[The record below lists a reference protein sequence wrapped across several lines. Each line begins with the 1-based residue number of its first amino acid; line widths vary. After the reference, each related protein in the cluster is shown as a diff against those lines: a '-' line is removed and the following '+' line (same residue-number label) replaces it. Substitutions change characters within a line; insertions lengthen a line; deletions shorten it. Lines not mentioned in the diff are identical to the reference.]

1 MDPVLTRSLLILAG
15 YLAGSI
21 PFGLLIAKSKGVDIR
36 KHGSGNIGA
45 TNVGRVLGKQFFVL
59 CFILDALKGALPTL
73 AFGLVTGVIGSDEAV
88 TPGMYWW
95 WLAAMVAPVVGHMFS
110 VFIGFK
116 GGKGVATGLGSLL
129 AVFPVMTV
137 AAAVALAVFLTSL
150 KVWRY
155 VGLSSSLAAL
165 SLPITTASLVFGVA
179 GDSFKGSWPAAVV
192 ALALAVVVIVKHRGN
207 LQRTFA
213 GTEPKAGSARS
224 QHEMPQCGAND
235 R

>member
-1 MDPVLTRSLLILAG
+1 MESALTRALLILAG
-15 YLAGSI
+15 YLVGSI
-21 PFGLLIAKSKGVDIR
+21 PFGLLIAKSKGIDIR

-73 AFGLVTGVIGSDEAV
+73 AFGLVTGMIGAEEAV
-88 TPGMYWW
+88 APSLYWW

-129 AVFPVMTV
+129 AVFPVMTI
-137 AAAVALAVFLTSL
+137 AAGVALAVFLASL
-150 KVWRY
+150 KIWKY
-155 VGLSSSLAAL
+155 IGLSSSLAAL
-165 SLPITTASLVFGVA
+165 SLPITTAALVFSV
-179 GDSFKGSWPAAVV
+179 GDSFAGTWPAAAVAA
-192 ALALAVVVIVKHRGN
+192 ALAFVVIVKHRGN

-224 QHEMPQCGAND
+224 ELEKPAGQGND

>member
-1 MDPVLTRSLLILAG
+1 MDPMLTRALLILAG
-15 YLAGSI
+15 YIAGSI

-59 CFILDALKGALPTL
+59 CFILDALKGAIPTL
-73 AFGLVTGVIGSDEAV
+73 TFGLVTGMIGADEPV
-88 TPGMYWW
+88 SPGMYWW

-129 AVFPVMTV
+129 SVFPVMTI
-137 AAAVALAVFLTSL
+137 AAGVALAVFLTTL
-150 KVWRY
+150 KLWRY
-155 VGLSSSLAAL
+155 VGLSSSMAAL
-165 SLPITTASLVFGVA
+165 SLPITTSVLVFGA
-179 GDSFKGSWPAAVV
+179 RGEFSGSWPAAVV
-192 ALALAVVVIVKHRGN
+192 ASALAAVVIVKHRGN

-224 QHEMPQCGAND
+224 EHEKPAQYSDD